1 MKTALITGG
10 LGFIGTHIAIDLLKT
25 KKVKKC
31 ILLDNFGGYM
41 NPTKKNFYDY
51 RKKRLDLIKNKVIE
65 RCDTSN
71 VKSVFEII
79 KKHQPEIIF
88 HTAALPLAKLDN
100 LNTDEAKIGSVDS
113 TVNIL
118 DAISFLQKIK
128 KKYKCKRFI
137 YISSSMVYG
146 DFKTNKVNEK
156 SPVKPKEA
164 YGTMKLAGEIIT
176 KGISRLNNIPYTII
190 RPSAVYGPTDMN
202 RRVSQ
207 IFIENAFNNKLIE
220 IEGKNEKLDFTYIE
234 DLAKGCVLAGTK
246 EKGINQTFN
255 ITFGRAQ
262 TLYSFVMNLK
272 KLFPD
277 LKFKIKTRDKSKP
290 SRGTLS
296 INKAQKFLNFNPKY
310 SLKIGVK
317 KYVKYLIDNNIYKKI
332 EKK

>member
-10 LGFIGTHIAIDLLKT
+10 LGFIGAHIAIDLLKN
-25 KKVKKC
+25 KNVKRC
-31 ILLDNFGGYM
+31 ILLDNFGGYI
-41 NPTKKNFYDY
+41 NPTKKNFYDF
-51 RKKRLDLIKNKVIE
+51 RKKRLDSIKNKVIE

-71 VKSVFEII
+71 FKSVFEII

-113 TVNIL
+113 TINLL
-118 DAISFLQKIK
+118 DAITLLNKVE

-137 YISSSMVYG
+137 YLSSSMVYG
-146 DFKTNKVNEK
+146 DFKTKQVDEK
-156 SPVKPKEA
+156 SPVNPKEA

-207 IFIENAFNNKLIE
+207 IFVESAFKDKLIE
-220 IEGKNEKLDFTYIE
+220 IEGKNEKLDFTFIE

-246 EKGINQTFN
+246 KKGINQTFN
-255 ITFGRAQ
+255 ITYGKGQ
-262 TLYSFVMNLK
+262 TLYSYVMNLK
-272 KLFPD
+272 KFFPN
-277 LKFKIKTRDKSKP
+277 LKFKIKPKDITKP

-296 INKAQKFLNFNPKY
+296 INKARKLLNFNPKY
-310 SLKIGVK
+310 NLRVGIK
-317 KYVKYLIDNNIYKKI
+317 KYVEYLIQNKIY
-332 EKK
+332 

>member
-10 LGFIGTHIAIDLLKT
+10 LGFIGAHIAIDLLKN
-25 KKVKKC
+25 KNVKRC
-31 ILLDNFGGYM
+31 ILLDNFGGYI
-41 NPTKKNFYDY
+41 NPTKKNFYDF

-71 VKSVFEII
+71 FKSVFEII

-113 TVNIL
+113 TINIL
-118 DAISFLQKIK
+118 DAITLLNKVE

-137 YISSSMVYG
+137 YLSSSMVYG
-146 DFKTNKVNEK
+146 DFKTKHVDEK
-156 SPVKPKEA
+156 SPVNPKEA

-207 IFIENAFNNKLIE
+207 IFVESAFKDKLIE
-220 IEGKNEKLDFTYIE
+220 IEGKNEKLDFTFIE

-246 EKGINQTFN
+246 KKGINQTFN
-255 ITFGRAQ
+255 ITFGKGQ
-262 TLYSFVMNLK
+262 TLYSYVMNLK
-272 KLFPD
+272 RFFPN
-277 LKFKIKTRDKSKP
+277 LKFKIKPKDITKP

-296 INKAQKFLNFNPKY
+296 INKARKLLNFNPKY
-310 SLKIGVK
+310 NLRVGIK
-317 KYVKYLIDNNIYKKI
+317 KYVEYLIQNKIY
-332 EKK
+332 

>member
-10 LGFIGTHIAIDLLKT
+10 LGFIGAHIAIDLLKN
-25 KKVKKC
+25 KNVKRC
-31 ILLDNFGGYM
+31 ILLDNFGGYI
-41 NPTKKNFYDY
+41 NPTKKNFYDF

-71 VKSVFEII
+71 FKSVFEII

-113 TVNIL
+113 TINLL
-118 DAISFLQKIK
+118 DAITLLNKVE

-137 YISSSMVYG
+137 YLSSSMVYG
-146 DFKTNKVNEK
+146 DFKTKQVDEK
-156 SPVKPKEA
+156 SPVNPKEA

-207 IFIENAFNNKLIE
+207 IFVESAFKDKLIE
-220 IEGKNEKLDFTYIE
+220 IEGKNEKLDFTFIE

-246 EKGINQTFN
+246 KKGINQTFN
-255 ITFGRAQ
+255 ITYGKGQ
-262 TLYSFVMNLK
+262 TLYSYVMNLK
-272 KLFPD
+272 KFFPN
-277 LKFKIKTRDKSKP
+277 LKFKIKPKDITKP

-296 INKAQKFLNFNPKY
+296 INKARKLLNFNPKY
-310 SLKIGVK
+310 NLRVGIK
-317 KYVKYLIDNNIYKKI
+317 KYVEYLIQNKIY
-332 EKK
+332 

>member
-10 LGFIGTHIAIDLLKT
+10 LGFIGTHIAIDLLKS

-41 NPTKKNFYDY
+41 NPTKKNFYDF
-51 RKKRLDLIKNKVIE
+51 RKKRLDLINNKVIE
-65 RCDTSN
+65 RCDTN
-71 VKSVFEII
+71 NFKSVFEII

-118 DAISFLQKIK
+118 DAIALLTKIK
-128 KKYKCKRFI
+128 NNYKCKRFV

-146 DFKTNKVNEK
+146 DFKTSKVNET
-156 SPVKPKEA
+156 STVKPKEA

-176 KGISRLNNIPYTII
+176 KGISVLNNIPYTII

-207 IFIENAFNNKLIE
+207 IFVENAFTDKLIE

-246 EKGINQTFN
+246 DKGINQIFN
-255 ITFGRAQ
+255 ITYGKAQ
-262 TLYSFVMNLK
+262 TLYSFVINLK
-272 KLFPD
+272 KIFPN
-277 LKFKIKTRDKSKP
+277 LNFKIKPRDKTKP

-296 INKAQKFLNFNPKY
+296 INKAKKLLNFNPKY
-310 SLKIGVK
+310 NLKIGVK
-317 KYVKYLIDNNIYKKI
+317 KYVKYLIDNNIYKKN
-332 EKK
+332 

>member
-10 LGFIGTHIAIDLLKT
+10 LGFIGAHIAIDLLKN
-25 KKVKKC
+25 KNVKRC
-31 ILLDNFGGYM
+31 ILLDNFGGYI
-41 NPTKKNFYDY
+41 NPTKKNFYDF
-51 RKKRLDLIKNKVIE
+51 RKKRLDSIKNKVIE

-71 VKSVFEII
+71 FKSVFEII

-113 TVNIL
+113 TINLL
-118 DAISFLQKIK
+118 DAITLLNKVE

-137 YISSSMVYG
+137 YLSSSMVYG
-146 DFKTNKVNEK
+146 DFKTKQVDEK
-156 SPVKPKEA
+156 SPVNPKEA

-207 IFIENAFNNKLIE
+207 IFVESAFKDKLIE
-220 IEGKNEKLDFTYIE
+220 IEGKNEKLDFTFIE

-246 EKGINQTFN
+246 KKGINQTFN
-255 ITFGRAQ
+255 ITYGKGQ
-262 TLYSFVMNLK
+262 TLYSYVTNLK
-272 KLFPD
+272 KFFPN
-277 LKFKIKTRDKSKP
+277 LKFKIKPKDITKP

-296 INKAQKFLNFNPKY
+296 INKARKLLNFNPKY
-310 SLKIGVK
+310 NLRVGIK
-317 KYVKYLIDNNIYKKI
+317 KYVEYLIQSKIY
-332 EKK
+332 

>member
-10 LGFIGTHIAIDLLKT
+10 LGFIGAHIAIDLLKN
-25 KKVKKC
+25 KNVKKC
-31 ILLDNFGGYM
+31 ILLDNFGGYI
-41 NPTKKNFYDY
+41 NPTKKNFYDF
-51 RKKRLDLIKNKVIE
+51 RKKRLDSIKNKVIE

-71 VKSVFEII
+71 FKSVFEII

-113 TVNIL
+113 TINLL
-118 DAISFLQKIK
+118 DAITLLNKVE

-137 YISSSMVYG
+137 YLSSSMVYG
-146 DFKTNKVNEK
+146 DFKTKQVDEK
-156 SPVKPKEA
+156 SPVNPKEA

-207 IFIENAFNNKLIE
+207 IFVESAFKDKMIE
-220 IEGKNEKLDFTYIE
+220 IEGKNEKLDFTFIE

-246 EKGINQTFN
+246 KKGINQTFN
-255 ITFGRAQ
+255 ITYGKGQ
-262 TLYSFVMNLK
+262 TLYSYVMNLK
-272 KLFPD
+272 KFFPN
-277 LKFKIKTRDKSKP
+277 LKFKIKPKDITKP

-296 INKAQKFLNFNPKY
+296 INKARKLLNFNPKY
-310 SLKIGVK
+310 NLRVGIK
-317 KYVKYLIDNNIYKKI
+317 KYVEYLIQNKIY
-332 EKK
+332 

>member
-10 LGFIGTHIAIDLLKT
+10 LGFIGAHIAIDLLKN
-25 KKVKKC
+25 KNVKKC
-31 ILLDNFGGYM
+31 ILLDNFGGYI
-41 NPTKKNFYDY
+41 NPTKKNFYDF

-71 VKSVFEII
+71 FKSVFEII

-113 TVNIL
+113 TINLL
-118 DAISFLQKIK
+118 DAITLLNKVE

-137 YISSSMVYG
+137 YLSSSMVYG
-146 DFKTNKVNEK
+146 DFKTKQVDEK
-156 SPVKPKEA
+156 SPVNPKEA

-207 IFIENAFNNKLIE
+207 IFVESAFKDKLIE
-220 IEGKNEKLDFTYIE
+220 IEGKNEKLDFTFIE

-246 EKGINQTFN
+246 KKGINQTFN
-255 ITFGRAQ
+255 ITYGKGQ
-262 TLYSFVMNLK
+262 TLYSYVTNLK
-272 KLFPD
+272 KFFPN
-277 LKFKIKTRDKSKP
+277 LKFKIKPKDITKP

-296 INKAQKFLNFNPKY
+296 INKARKLLNFNPKY
-310 SLKIGVK
+310 NLRVGIK
-317 KYVKYLIDNNIYKKI
+317 KYVEYLIQNKIY
-332 EKK
+332 

>member
-51 RKKRLDLIKNKVIE
+51 RKKRLDLIKNKVVE

-71 VKSVFEII
+71 FKSVFEII

-100 LNTDEAKIGSVDS
+100 LNADEAKIGSVDS

-118 DAISFLQKIK
+118 DAISLL
-128 KKYKCKRFI
+128 I

-146 DFKTNKVNEK
+146 DFKTNKVHET

-176 KGISRLNNIPYTII
+176 KGISKLNNIPYTII

-207 IFIENAFNNKLIE
+207 IFIENAFTNKLIE

-246 EKGINQTFN
+246 EKGIDQIFN
-255 ITFGRAQ
+255 VTFGKAQ
-262 TLYSFVMNLK
+262 TLYSFVTNLK
-272 KLFPD
+272 KIFPN

-296 INKAQKFLNFNPKY
+296 INKAKKLLNFNPKY
-310 SLKIGVK
+310 SLKTGVK

-332 EKK
+332 DKK

>member
-10 LGFIGTHIAIDLLKT
+10 LGFIGAHIAIDLLKN
-25 KKVKKC
+25 KKVKRC
-31 ILLDNFGGYM
+31 ILLDNFGGYI
-41 NPTKKNFYDY
+41 NPTKKNFYDF
-51 RKKRLDLIKNKVIE
+51 RKKRLDLIKNKIIE
-65 RCDTSN
+65 RCDTN
-71 VKSVFEII
+71 NFKSVFEII

-118 DAISFLQKIK
+118 DAITLLNKVE

-137 YISSSMVYG
+137 YLSSSMVYG
-146 DFKTNKVNEK
+146 DFKTKQVNEK
-156 SPVKPKEA
+156 SPVNPKEA

-176 KGISRLNNIPYTII
+176 KGISKLNNIPYTII

-207 IFIENAFNNKLIE
+207 IFVESDFKDKLIQ
-220 IEGKNEKLDFTYIE
+220 IEGKNEKLDFAFIE
-234 DLAKGCVLAGTK
+234 DLANGCVLAGTK

-255 ITFGRAQ
+255 ITYGKGQ
-262 TLYSFVMNLK
+262 TLYSYVINLK
-272 KLFPD
+272 RFFPN
-277 LKFKIKTRDKSKP
+277 LKFIIKPKDITKP

-296 INKAQKFLNFNPKY
+296 INKARKLLNFNPKY
-310 SLKIGVK
+310 NLKIGIK
-317 KYVKYLIDNNIYKKI
+317 KYVQYLIQNKIYK
-332 EKK
+332 

>member
-10 LGFIGTHIAIDLLKT
+10 LGFIGAHIAIDLLKN
-25 KKVKKC
+25 KNVKKC
-31 ILLDNFGGYM
+31 ILLDNFGGYI
-41 NPTKKNFYDY
+41 NPTKKNFYDF
-51 RKKRLDLIKNKVIE
+51 RKKRLDSIKNKVIE

-71 VKSVFEII
+71 FKSVFEII

-113 TVNIL
+113 TINLL
-118 DAISFLQKIK
+118 DAITLLNKVE

-137 YISSSMVYG
+137 YLSSSMVYG
-146 DFKTNKVNEK
+146 DFKTKQVDEK
-156 SPVKPKEA
+156 SPVNPKEA

-207 IFIENAFNNKLIE
+207 IFVESAFKDKLIE
-220 IEGKNEKLDFTYIE
+220 IEGKNEKLDFTFIE

-246 EKGINQTFN
+246 KKGINQTFN
-255 ITFGRAQ
+255 ITYGKGQ
-262 TLYSFVMNLK
+262 TLYSYVMNLK
-272 KLFPD
+272 KIFPN
-277 LKFKIKTRDKSKP
+277 LKFKIKPKDITKP

-296 INKAQKFLNFNPKY
+296 INKARKLLNFNPKY
-310 SLKIGVK
+310 NLRVGIK
-317 KYVKYLIDNNIYKKI
+317 KYVEYLIQNKIY
-332 EKK
+332 